1 MLTHFTLWSAK
12 LCVNASIVT
21 VHTGGFG
28 ILILSSANYGFG
40 KGWYRSFQWRSM
52 DHLTHWGQNAM
63 TAILQV
69 RFSNTLPWLKF
80 YISMYFDSN
89 VTENC
94 SYGPSDC
101 IVCWYLYALLDLSEL
116 NSSWPGLSMND
127 WVLDSIICCVL
138 ASVIVKPID
147 VNMSHEICIWVFM
160 ILSPYDCFIVFVVTL
175 WAASHPVYNI
185 C

>member
-1 MLTHFTLWSAK
+1 MCKRIHCHCAHWRFWYFDFILCKLWLWKGMIS
-12 LCVNASIVT
+12 LLSMEVNGSLNRNTMA
-21 VHTGGFG
+21 
-28 ILILSSANYGFG
+28 
-40 KGWYRSFQWRSM
+40 
-52 DHLTHWGQNAM
+52 
-63 TAILQV
+63 AILQV
-69 RFSNTLPWLKF
+69 RFSKTLPWLKF

-116 NSSWPGLSMND
+116 NSSWPGLNMND
-127 WVLDSIICCVL
+127 WILDSIICCVL